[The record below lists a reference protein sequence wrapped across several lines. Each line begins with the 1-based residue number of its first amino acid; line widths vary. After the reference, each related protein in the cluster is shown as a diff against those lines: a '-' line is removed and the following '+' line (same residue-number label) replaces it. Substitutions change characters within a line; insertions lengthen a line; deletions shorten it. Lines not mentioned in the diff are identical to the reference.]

1 MLKKL
6 LLCFFAASSA
16 QVLAEEIDALP
27 PLTIYSQSNAELVE
41 PARMQDEF
49 DREKL
54 QAAEMPDLN
63 NVLKNQ
69 AGLVLT
75 QTNPQ
80 MMGGFSLRG
89 ASGAGQ
95 GLFTLDGVPLY
106 GSLAGLFTLSHY
118 PADALGN
125 VTLTRGAGGDKHGS
139 RTLGGGIHLKTRE
152 FQSGDN
158 FFHFEG
164 GSYDTLRETA
174 GGGISTDVGDFS
186 AVAGRTDIL
195 SGISQA
201 RDGVERDNYDMTHAS
216 GNWKKNFDHA
226 HLNASLYFVRSDENM
241 DGPAILPN
249 RTVGWSDD
257 KKGQLLQETWVS
269 QLRGDYDLTDYWNS
283 SLQLGFTQNRQT
295 SEATLIKPFELTA
308 QLFMVDWKNT
318 HRLPLDAKNK
328 NQAQFTWGVNTQ
340 HQNTPNVVG
349 FSQTII
355 SPNVRGELVLGAW
368 ELAAEGRFDHG
379 DDYGNHQV
387 FALSANRAVT
397 STLNVWANGGTGYR
411 QPGLTELL
419 NPTYGDKNLRGES
432 SAGGEIGLT
441 WKPLPES
448 ELKISGYY
456 QNYQDLIVLQLN
468 PKTGVSKTANVNE
481 SDVFGAQFQASHHW
495 SKIWETGL
503 NYGYMDAR
511 NAQTHLKIAIRPE
524 HQGVFWNEIK
534 LLDPLKLRVEL
545 NARSSYFFDGA
556 NTRQSDSAP
565 RFNALLK
572 YQLTPKTELYLRGEN
587 LNNNR
592 SPELGERFNFN
603 GTSVYAGFRTGF

>member
-1 MLKKL
+1 MFKKL
-6 LLCFFAASSA
+6 LLCFFAVSSA

-27 PLTIYSQSNAELVE
+27 PLTIYSQTHAELIE

-63 NVLKNQ
+63 NILKNQ

-80 MMGGFSLRG
+80 MMSGFSLRG

-158 FFHFEG
+158 FLHFEG

-174 GGGISTDVGDFS
+174 GGGISTDAGDFS

-201 RDGVERDNYDMTHAS
+201 REGVERDNYDMTHAS

-257 KKGQLLQETWVS
+257 KKGQLLQETWMS

-295 SEATLIKPFELTA
+295 SGATLIKQFELTA

-318 HRLPLDAKNK
+318 HRLPLDTQNK

-340 HQNTPNVVG
+340 HQNTPNAVG

-355 SPNVRGELVLGAW
+355 SPNVRGEFVLGAW

-387 FALSANRAVT
+387 FTLSANRAVT
-397 STLNVWANGGTGYR
+397 NTINVWANGGTGYR

-432 SAGGEIGLT
+432 SAGGEIGVT

-456 QNYQDLIVLQLN
+456 QNYQGLIVLQLN

-481 SDVFGAQFQASHHW
+481 SDVFGSQFQASHRW
-495 SKIWETGL
+495 SNIWETGL
-503 NYGYMDAR
+503 NYGYMDAQ

-534 LLDPLKLRVEL
+534 LLEPLKLRVDL
-545 NARSSYFFDGA
+545 NARSNYFFDGA
-556 NTRQSDSAP
+556 NTRQSGSAP
-565 RFNALLK
+565 RLNALLK
-572 YQLTPKTELYLRGEN
+572 YQLTPKTEVYLRGEN

-603 GTSVYAGFRTGF
+603 GASVYAGFRIGF